1 MKIRWV
7 VVGLLCGVAAIT
19 TTWYWKNKMK
29 EPTISLNCQSQ
40 GKFIFNERPDS
51 PIFQGTYTLMFDNNG
66 SGTISLAGMLTMG
79 TSHYRVLRTAIMQ
92 YQTIDVENGLFNLSH
107 TGDAI
112 QDYDNAPKDVI
123 DTYLLRGTDGKTK
136 RVFRAMPLNDHAYLV
151 GNAYSP
157 VMVCSKVNG

>member
-1 MKIRWV
+1 
-7 VVGLLCGVAAIT
+7 
-19 TTWYWKNKMK
+19 
-29 EPTISLNCQSQ
+29 
-40 GKFIFNERPDS
+40 
-51 PIFQGTYTLMFDNNG
+51 MFDNNG